1 MFWLFG
7 PEACGIL
14 SPRPGIEPTPC
25 TLEGR
30 ILTAVPP
37 GKSPIYLIFLK
48 IFSWYLVLSFKK
60 YCLLKWWYLVP
71 LLSRFHY
78 WPKSEDT
85 AYDDNTFL
93 KQFSLYSTLI
103 RMILNPMDMFHSS
116 PYLYLYQNLTLIIKL
131 TLLRHHLLSVSMRFL
146 SSSYL
151 PIPPMSAL
159 WPILYSLVTF
169 HTSVLGLLIPSP
181 YFRAS

>member
-7 PEACGIL
+7 PKSCGIL
-14 SPRPGIEPTPC
+14 SPWPGMEPTPH
-25 TLEGR
+25 TLEGGV
-30 ILTAVPP
+30 LTAVLPEN
-37 GKSPIYLIFLK
+37 SPIYLIFLK
-48 IFSWYLVLSFKK
+48 FFSWYLVLSFKK
-60 YCLLKWWYLVP
+60 YYLLKWWYLVP

-85 AYDDNTFL
+85 AYDDSTLL

-103 RMILNPMDMFHSS
+103 SMILNTMDMFHSS

-131 TLLRHHLLSVSMRFL
+131 TLLRHHLLSVSVRFL

-151 PIPPMSAL
+151 PVPSMSAL
-159 WPILYSLVTF
+159 WLILYSLVTC
-169 HTSVLGLLIPSP
+169 HTSVLCLLIPSP
-181 YFRAS
+181 YFRAF